1 VLDAYEAMTSGR
13 PYREP
18 FTPVEALDELRRCA
32 GKQFDARVV
41 EEFGR
46 LLDEGGHAPAS
57 GSSEPSAR
65 GSSARDHARDRD
77 AVR

>member
-1 VLDAYEAMTSGR
+1 MTSGR

-32 GKQFDARVV
+32 GKQFDPRVV

-46 LLDEGGHAPAS
+46 LLAEVGEAP
-57 GSSEPSAR
+57 GRPDTSAR
-65 GSSARDHARDRD
+65 GSTARDRARDRD